1 MEAVCRRIVR
11 VRHRGVRLGVVILR
25 VRMEGEPFS
34 LLCGGVIE
42 ADSNVVEREVTVGP
56 TAAAAAANPPP
67 TPAPSSAV
75 S

>member
-25 VRMEGEPFS
+25 VRMEGKCLVYHYS
-34 LLCGGVIE
+34 VIE
-42 ADSNVVEREVTVGP
+42 ADSNFVEREVTVDP
-56 TAAAAAANPPP
+56 TAAAAANPPP
-67 TPAPSSAV
+67 TQEPSSAA